1 MVLVRLLYVCTAQFP
16 QALVGVVENVPAA
29 HTVWKE
35 EPAGQEFPF
44 VHAVPAVKPAVAQKV
59 PTAHWLPV
67 AVVLP
72 VPTQL
77 PAVQVPEQVGRA
89 RLPALPN
96 VPAGQGITA
105 VEPAGQ

>member
-1 MVLVRLLYVCTAQFP
+1 M
-16 QALVGVVENVPAA
+16 E
-29 HTVWKE
+29 
-35 EPAGQEFPF
+35 
-44 VHAVPAVKPAVAQKV
+44 HAVPAVKPAVAQKV
-59 PTAHWLPV
+59 PAAHWLPV
-67 AVVLP
+67 ADVLP

-77 PAVQVPEQVGRA
+77 PAAHVPEQVGRA

>member
-1 MVLVRLLYVCTAQFP
+1 
-16 QALVGVVENVPAA
+16 VGAVENWPAVHLVCA
-29 HTVWKE
+29 D
-35 EPAGQEFPF
+35 EPARHWLPF
-44 VHAVPAVKPAVAQKV
+44 EHADPAVKPAVAQKV
-59 PTAHWLPV
+59 PAAHWFPV
-67 AVVLP
+67 ADALP

>member
-1 MVLVRLLYVCTAQFP
+1 
-16 QALVGVVENVPAA
+16 
-29 HTVWKE
+29 
-35 EPAGQEFPF
+35 
-44 VHAVPAVKPAVAQKV
+44 
-59 PTAHWLPV
+59 V

-77 PAVQVPEQVGRA
+77 PARQVPEHVGAWRFK
-89 RLPALPN
+89 ALPN